1 MAEQLSRYYRLIHT
15 THPLLAD
22 TKLQVLL
29 NLDKVIDAPVRDA
42 FFGSLQ
48 VLVKSISPGSTPQ
61 QQDVRAAELLMSL
74 NFKDAATRTATD
86 NLVYLQAILL
96 MALATDMSGPAISQ
110 QPIWYNLAG
119 IMADF
124 LDLGVG
130 PPYKQIADPEIE
142 YSKLARRAWLVFI
155 TLDRW
160 HASGTLSR
168 SIMPEDVTLFPHD
181 DHALLGGNGF
191 HLLRKHLS
199 IFIHLKALATNRPS
213 GLSLILGHVADAIRY
228 PPEASLKSPFRFSL
242 KFLNGELE
250 RFREDI
256 EPMFASLPHVH
267 LSFLHVKHLLKRGL
281 SHHFYE
287 TDGLVHVALE
297 IVDIVTG
304 DQLPMSPLTHHF
316 ASLAAVTLVE
326 STQERS
332 KPSTPPPETV
342 LGCLHHL
349 RQWLEK
355 DTNPLAASPESGKQ
369 GWNTVIAHFIVTNMS
384 KGNSQRGS
392 GNNNSSGTS
401 IDRGVLQHLAE
412 AAVGSVESMNGEK
425 IPEEGKQA
433 STEGDNLID
442 LTTST
447 TTSVTTTNTAKG
459 YLHFIR

>member
-1 MAEQLSRYYRLIHT
+1 MAKQRSRYYRLIHV

-29 NLDKVIDAPVRDA
+29 NLDKVIDAVVRDA
-42 FFGSLQ
+42 FFASLQ
-48 VLVKSISPGSTPQ
+48 VMVKSTSPGSTSQ

-96 MALATDMSGPAISQ
+96 MALATDMSGPVISQ

-124 LDLGVG
+124 LGLGVG
-130 PPYKQIADPEIE
+130 PPYKQNADPEIE
-142 YSKLARRAWLVFI
+142 YSKLARRAWLVFV

-168 SIMPEDVTLFPHD
+168 SIIPEDVTLFPHD
-181 DHALLGGNGF
+181 DHTLLGGNGF

-199 IFIHLKALATNRPS
+199 LFIDFEALATKTLS
-213 GLSLILGHVADAIRY
+213 GLSFILGHVADAIRY
-228 PPEASLKSPFRFSL
+228 PPEATLKSPFRFSL

-250 RFREDI
+250 RFREEV

-267 LSFLHVKHLLKRGL
+267 LAFLHVKHFLKRGL

-287 TDGLVHVALE
+287 SDGLVHVALE
-297 IVDIVTG
+297 VVDIVTG

-326 STQERS
+326 STQETLKS
-332 KPSTPPPETV
+332 STPPPGTV

-355 DTNPLAASPESGKQ
+355 DNNPLAVTPESGKQ
-369 GWNTVIAHFIVTNMS
+369 GWNTVIAHFIATNVS
-384 KGNSQRGS
+384 KGNSQAGGS
-392 GNNNSSGTS
+392 NNNSSGTS
-401 IDRGVLQHLAE
+401 IDRGGLQHLAE

-425 IPEEGKQA
+425 GPEEGKQVA
-433 STEGDNLID
+433 AEGDNLID

-447 TTSVTTTNTAKG
+447 RATVNTTNTAKG
-459 YLHFIR
+459 YLYFIR